1 MLMSPNKVRVEM
13 SEIRQYVEILLESLE
28 KKLGLLQKIMAENK
42 KQEDVLKNNR
52 DIEIFDSTVTAKEQL
67 IHDLESLDSG
77 FEKVYDRIKEELQE
91 SKETYRTQIIRM
103 QELISEITDLS
114 VQIQTSEQR
123 NKNLVDNYFSYA
135 RGKIRQAK
143 KSVRAA
149 NDYYKSMSRTNY
161 TDSYLMDRK
170 K

>member
-1 MLMSPNKVRVEM
+1 M
-13 SEIRQYVEILLESLE
+13 
-28 KKLGLLQKIMAENK
+28 
-42 KQEDVLKNNR
+42 
-52 DIEIFDSTVTAKEQL
+52 
-67 IHDLESLDSG
+67 
-77 FEKVYDRIKEELQE
+77 YDRIKEELQE